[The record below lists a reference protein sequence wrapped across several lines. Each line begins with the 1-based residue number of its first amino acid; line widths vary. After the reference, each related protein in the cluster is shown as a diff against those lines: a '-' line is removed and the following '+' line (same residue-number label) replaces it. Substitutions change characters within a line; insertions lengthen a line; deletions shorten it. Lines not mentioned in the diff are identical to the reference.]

1 MDHETSLDTIAMAT
15 STGHAGQSGFRLLHM
30 GPTSLHARLE
40 LIQRAERSLDLQYYQ
55 VDDDESSHQIL
66 RALRD
71 AAVRGVRVRLLV
83 DDMYTSG
90 MDPIFT
96 GLAAHPNVQ
105 VRLFNPFP
113 NRGSISQRFA
123 ASLFDFGRVNR
134 RMHNKLLIA
143 DSAVGL
149 TGGRNI
155 GNAYHGYDPD
165 INFFDFELVV
175 VGAVLPQM
183 SDVFDFYWNSRRVY
197 PVESIALSHASKPE
211 LIEGFEDRT
220 FNVEVG
226 NVVPLP
232 AKDRMGN
239 QPLSVDLNAGA
250 INLIWGSATYMADHP
265 DKSIDQ
271 AGSVVLP
278 SGARLEPLRMGV
290 GRELVKAKH
299 EIFMTSPYLVPGR
312 EALNNMKVGIKRGVK
327 FTLLTNSY
335 MSTDEPIVHT
345 GYRRYRDE
353 MLEAGID
360 LYELSPEHTKRLYT
374 ADFLDQDAWFRWH
387 AKSIII
393 DKKTLYIGS
402 MNFDPRSESL
412 NTEAGLIIESP
423 ELAEVTHKLVWTF
436 QQEASYQVRFA
447 DKLTQRLEWIRV
459 DDLNGIDIQTREPG
473 LKFWDAIKLNIQ
485 SLLIPEFLL

>member
-1 MDHETSLDTIAMAT
+1 MGQETALDKIARKTEA
-15 STGHAGQSGFRLLHM
+15 GHAGQSGFRLLHM

-71 AAVRGVRVRLLV
+71 AAARGVRIRLLV

-113 NRGSISQRFA
+113 NRGSIARRFA
-123 ASLFDFGRVNR
+123 ASALDFARVNR
-134 RMHNKLLIA
+134 RMHNKLLVA
-143 DSAVGL
+143 DGAVGL

-183 SDVFDFYWNSRRVY
+183 ADVFDFYWNSKRVY
-197 PVESIALSHASKPE
+197 PVESIALVHESKPE
-211 LIEGFEDRT
+211 LIKGFEDRT
-220 FNVEVG
+220 FNTEIG
-226 NVVPLP
+226 NAVPLP
-232 AKDRMGN
+232 SRDRMGN
-239 QPLSVDLNAGA
+239 RPLADDLNQGA
-250 INLIWGSATYMADHP
+250 ISLSWGTAAYVADHP

-271 AGSVVLP
+271 ADSVVLP
-278 SGARLEPLRMGV
+278 SGARIESPRVAV
-290 GRELVKAKH
+290 GQELAKAQH
-299 EIFMTSPYLVPGR
+299 EVFMTSPYLVPGR
-312 EALNNMKVGIKRGVK
+312 DALNRMKDRIKRGVK
-327 FTLLTNSY
+327 FSLLTNSY
-335 MSTDEPIVHT
+335 LSTDEPVVHT

-353 MLEAGID
+353 MLDAGID

-374 ADFLDQDAWFRWH
+374 AEFLDQDAWFRWH
-387 AKSIII
+387 AKSIIV

-402 MNFDPRSESL
+402 MNFDPRSEAL
-412 NTEAGLIIESP
+412 NTEAGLIIENP
-423 ELAEVTHKLVWTF
+423 ELAEATHKLVWTF
-436 QQEASYQVRFA
+436 KQEAAYQVRFA
-447 DKLTQRLEWIRV
+447 DKLTQRLEWIRF
-459 DDLNGIDIQTREPG
+459 DELDGIDIQTTEPG
-473 LKFWDAIKLNIQ
+473 LKSWDAIKLNIQ
-485 SLLIPEFLL
+485 SVLIPEFLL